1 MGNIIPQICKKFDCF
16 FIYSKK
22 NNNEDLSEYL
32 INKEL
37 KEYILTDINI
47 VRPCNN
53 NNKDLFFSI

>member
-1 MGNIIPQICKKFDCF
+1 MGNIISQICKKFDCF

-37 KEYILTDINI
+37 KEYILTDTEI
-47 VRPCNN
+47 VAPYFSKKN
-53 NNKDLFFSI
+53 LFFSV

>member
-37 KEYILTDINI
+37 KEYILTDAEI
-47 VRPCNN
+47 VAPYFSKKN
-53 NNKDLFFSI
+53 LFFSV

>member
-1 MGNIIPQICKKFDCF
+1 MGNIIPKICKNFDCF

-37 KEYILTDINI
+37 KEFILKDTEI
-47 VRPCNN
+47 VSPYFSKKN
-53 NNKDLFFSI
+53 LFFSI